1 MIRDLLFERQVNLI
15 IPHFANK
22 TQLTEEKVTCS
33 RRIANVRIHV
43 ERAIRRLKVYKVLS
57 QTLPI
62 TLMPKIDTILRIC
75 TALLNLRGELICEA
89 EN

>member
-1 MIRDLLFERQVNLI
+1 MIRDLFERQINLI

-43 ERAIRRLKVYKVLS
+43 ERAIGRLNVYKVLS
-57 QTLPI
+57 QTLP
-62 TLMPKIDTILRIC
+62 KRDTILRIC
-75 TALLNLRGELICEA
+75 TALVNLRGELIREA
-89 EN
+89 ENYVILK